1 MTDTGRDV
9 ILVLGP
15 HRSGTSAFTG
25 VLHRLGVDLG
35 DDLLPA
41 NFDNRTGYWEHRGVL
56 DLHER
61 ILAEAGVGWHE
72 YRPMPTGWQTLEGVV
87 EARAE
92 LLALLRAEF
101 GSSKLWGVKDPR
113 MCRLLPLWR
122 EVLAELGAAPRFVL
136 VVRNPLE
143 VARSLERRNGF
154 SFTKGL
160 LLYASEMLAAV
171 EDTDGER
178 RAFVSYDR
186 LLADWR
192 SVVDEVSTALDIGW
206 PREPS
211 LCAADVDGFLRP
223 SERHHRGTVDDLAVE
238 PSVPE
243 WYLGLSRG
251 LEAASQGDDTVLQA
265 EVERASEALASGI
278 ALFAPELDHL
288 EAEAARL
295 RGRVDDLERAP
306 DAEERARLERRAQK
320 AEADLAAVEEHLT
333 TLLSSRLFRFT
344 RPFRRAWSRLGS
356 LRR

>member
-1 MTDTGRDV
+1 MTDTGRDA

-56 DLHER
+56 ALHER
-61 ILAEAGVGWHE
+61 ILEEVGVGWHE
-72 YRPMPTGWQTLEGVV
+72 YRPMPAGWEAMEGVV
-87 EARAE
+87 EAREE
-92 LLALLRAEF
+92 LLELLRREF
-101 GSSKLWGVKDPR
+101 GDVSLWGVKDPR

-122 EVLAELGAAPRFVL
+122 DVLAELETAPRYVL

-154 SFTKGL
+154 PFTKGL
-160 LLYASEMLAAV
+160 LLWASEMLAAV
-171 EDTDGER
+171 EHTDGER
-178 RAFVSYDR
+178 RVVVSYDR
-186 LLADWR
+186 LLDDWR
-192 SVVDEVSTALDIGW
+192 TVVDEVSRALAIEWPEDPSRAGTDI
-206 PREPS
+206 
-211 LCAADVDGFLRP
+211 DGFLRP
-223 SERHHRGTVDDLAVE
+223 SERHHRATMDDLAVE
-238 PSVPE
+238 PSVPD
-243 WYLGLSRG
+243 WYVELYGA
-251 LEAASQGDDTVLQA
+251 LEAASRGDDTALQA
-265 EVERASEALASGI
+265 AAVRASEALASAT

-288 EAEAARL
+288 EAEVARL
-295 RGRVDDLERAP
+295 RVRVEELERAP

-333 TLLSSRLFRFT
+333 NLLSSRLLRFT